1 MYRECNL
8 VTRRIFALRNFY
20 GERKHFEGDIVR
32 FMGKLCGNIAASL
45 IIYDSQRQSA
55 IIKGNFNQISFTH
68 LKSRETKGIAFKL
81 LPEEEKIKEKPY

>member
-45 IIYDSQRQSA
+45 IIYDSQPQSA
-55 IIKGNFNQISFTH
+55 IIKGNFTNIFHTLKIARDKRDSF
-68 LKSRETKGIAFKL
+68 
-81 LPEEEKIKEKPY
+81 